1 MRDFRLCVVILVCWS
16 AAGCHS
22 AEEKA
27 AEGGAAGTTSPATI
41 GPDGSIHVTPAA
53 VQATGLKVTP
63 VVERDVAQSLVAIA
77 RVKPRA
83 GAEAEI
89 SPPFAG
95 TVVSQSA
102 LPRIGDAVRKGQHLA
117 DIEQQFGAAE
127 RLQVESTAVQLAAGA
142 DEAQQE
148 VNLKR
153 TERDRAQQLYDG
165 GAIALKQLQAAQV
178 DLAQAEARLEGVRK
192 ARDQYD
198 AARSTVN
205 GGPRRIALVAPIA
218 GTVIASDVS
227 IGQQVE
233 PSSVLFTIADLD
245 TVWVEASIHEQDLP
259 RLRGIREAE
268 VVIPGSPDE
277 SFTGS
282 LVTIGNAIDP
292 QNRTAPAIFA
302 VRNRG
307 SILKLDMFVE
317 AHIPLAA
324 RAAALMVPVSAV
336 LTDAGTSSL
345 YVQSEPGVYRS
356 QKIATGQRYGD
367 MVVVMSGVTKGQNV
381 VSVGAQ
387 TLRGES
393 MKSQIPVDEDDKP
406 KEK

>member
-1 MRDFRLCVVILVCWS
+1 MREFRTCFVVLVCVAV
-16 AAGCHS
+16 AACH
-22 AEEKA
+22 A
-27 AEGGAAGTTSPATI
+27 AEDKGAGGAVAGGAPVTI
-41 GPDGSIHVTPAA
+41 APDGSIHVSPAA

-102 LPRIGDAVRKGQHLA
+102 LPTIGDAVRKGQHLA
-117 DIEQQFGAAE
+117 DIEQQFQASE
-127 RLQVESTAVQLAAGA
+127 RLQIESTAVQLAASA
-142 DEAQQE
+142 EEAQQG

-153 TERDRAQQLYDG
+153 TELDRAQQLYDG
-165 GAIALKQLQAAQV
+165 GAIALKQLQAAKT
-178 DLAQAEARLEGVRK
+178 DLAQAEARLDGVRK

-198 AARSTVN
+198 AARSTLN
-205 GGPRRIALVAPIA
+205 GGPRRVAILSPIA
-218 GTVIASDVS
+218 GRVIASDVS

-233 PSSVLFTIADLD
+233 PSNVLFTIADLD
-245 TVWVEASIHEQDLP
+245 TVWVDASIHEQDLP

-268 VVIPGSPDE
+268 IVIPGSPDQ
-277 SFTGS
+277 SFRGS
-282 LVTIGNAIDP
+282 LVTVGNAIDP

-317 AHIPLAA
+317 AHIPLAS
-324 RAAALMVPVSAV
+324 RATALMVPVSGV
-336 LTDAGTSSL
+336 LTDAGTSSV
-345 YVQSEPGVYRS
+345 YVQSQPGVYRS
-356 QKIATGQRYGD
+356 QKITTGQRYGD
-367 MVVVMSGVTKGQNV
+367 MVVVVSGVTKGQSV

-393 MKSQIPVDEDDKP
+393 MKSQIPVDEDDKAE
-406 KEK
+406 EKK